1 MVNEKIKAA
10 EENLI
15 HVYNRFPIALE
26 RGRVFI
32 CMTPMEKNILILRLG
47 LRCQVW
53 DMEMKS
59 SMQH

>member
-26 RGRVFI
+26 REKVFI
-32 CMTPMEKNILILRLG
+32 CMTRTGKNIWILQPDLQCRD
-47 LRCQVW
+47 W
-53 DMEMKS
+53 DTEIRS
-59 SMQH
+59 

>member
-1 MVNEKIKAA
+1 
-10 EENLI
+10 
-15 HVYNRFPIALE
+15 
-26 RGRVFI
+26 
-32 CMTPMEKNILILRLG
+32 MTPMEKNILILRLG